1 MRDYPNYDRN
11 GRLQI
16 FRGRALN
23 AKGWALYKA
32 GKFED
37 AATVLA
43 EAVKAYGSLP
53 EGRSAL
59 WHLATVKETAGDL
72 NSAFESYLAGYEPP
86 EAATADMK
94 GAVIEVLFRKI
105 NGSADGLEE
114 RLRSAANTVNP
125 DLNLILTSLA
135 QRRQQPDVPKNSVTP
150 NKRSLNR
157 KTAKESLA
165 TASDSKLVKSV
176 EPTVVT
182 GQPVEA
188 PPPEIKPV
196 DSLKEEK
203 AAPAAVPVVA
213 IPVKLPEIGNS
224 TSLVMLAPLFDPQLL
239 FAENE
244 NVKPRPRLETEEEIP
259 PAPPAPAS
267 TRPRRVLNPKIN
279 SSEQVPEAEPVRLRR
294 PPKQIKPPLNF

>member
-1 MRDYPNYDRN
+1 
-11 GRLQI
+11 
-16 FRGRALN
+16 
-23 AKGWALYKA
+23 
-32 GKFED
+32 
-37 AATVLA
+37 
-43 EAVKAYGSLP
+43 
-53 EGRSAL
+53 
-59 WHLATVKETAGDL
+59 
-72 NSAFESYLAGYEPP
+72 
-86 EAATADMK
+86 
-94 GAVIEVLFRKI
+94 IEVLFRKI